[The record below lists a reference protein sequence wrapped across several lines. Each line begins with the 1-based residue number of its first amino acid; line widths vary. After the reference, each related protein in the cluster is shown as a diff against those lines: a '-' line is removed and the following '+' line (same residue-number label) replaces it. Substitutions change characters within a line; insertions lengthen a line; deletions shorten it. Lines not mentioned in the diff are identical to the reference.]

1 MKTIH
6 IAEMIADGGRDGT
19 VEAPDG
25 HFRVQLSADEHNGS
39 VTPEHLFAGAY
50 AACFLGAVKKAAET
64 SHLQIEGLTVTCR
77 AHLEEDEQG
86 GYKLEV
92 ELRASVPG
100 LAAGA
105 ARHLLNLAHQSC
117 PYSKAIHGNIKV
129 TIGFD

>member
-25 HFRVQLSADEHNGS
+25 HFRVQLSTDEHAGI

-50 AACFLGAVKKAAET
+50 AACFLGALKSAAET
-64 SHLQIEGLTVTCR
+64 SHLNLEGVTVTGR
-77 AHLEEDEQG
+77 AHLEEDGPNGHE
-86 GYKLEV
+86 LEV
-92 ELRASVPG
+92 ELRATIPG
-100 LAAGA
+100 LAASA

-117 PYSKAIHGNIKV
+117 PYSKATRGNIKV
-129 TIGFD
+129 SISLD